1 MLKIAFDVQ
10 KQALSANYFKQ
21 RRKSFFCWEKNRNI
35 VTLKVV

>member
-21 RRKSFFCWEKNRNI
+21 RRKSFFVGRKI
-35 VTLKVV
+35 GIS